1 VASLVGVKLPDV
13 ALTATNGE
21 QINLSKMPS
30 KLVLFVYPYTGVPGI
45 PDPEGWDDIPGAHGS
60 TPQALAFS
68 YRFAE
73 FERRDVKVFGVSLQ
87 SSEWQSE
94 FVKRTQLAFPLLSDE
109 KATFCTALELETFQ
123 AGNTNYL
130 TRRTFIVE
138 HGIITHDFYPVIKP
152 ATNADDVLKV
162 LQQ

>member
-1 VASLVGVKLPDV
+1 VASLVGVKLPEV

-21 QINLSKMPS
+21 QINLSKLPGR
-30 KLVLFVYPYTGVPGI
+30 LVLFIYPYTGVPGI

-68 YRFAE
+68 YRYAE
-73 FERRDVKVFGVSLQ
+73 FEKLDVKVFGLSLQ
-87 SSEWQSE
+87 RSEWQSE
-94 FVKRTQLAFPLLSDE
+94 FVQRTQLALPLLSDE
-109 KATFCTALELETFQ
+109 KATFCKALGLETFQ
-123 AGNTNYL
+123 AGRENYL
-130 TRRTFIVE
+130 VRRAFIVE

-162 LQQ
+162 LQK